1 MMMAVGIWIKLEQS
15 IPSGFRKYY
24 SVIPDP
30 TAGKVTVVA
39 RMPTLEVPG
48 LWSTNP
54 PGARLTSPSLEK
66 RGPVSQLHSS
76 LLAMGM
82 PLADP
87 FAAMMARIAPKSSS
101 RPPRSPTRI
110 GKQNSLRR
118 TWMLLVDH
126 CGLVIKES
134 DHSENGDVD
143 DLSDEEESRFTVA
156 SDMKAND
163 RTPLKMKWPQFVW
176 LALALGVSAYDPEW
190 RSGYPCTLKKSEC
203 EDLIHLFY
211 EEGRLFAKLIP
222 RAGLAYSL
230 QRAFAWHNIKLDGD
244 RLTLLGRNQS
254 AQVSLAS
261 VTISPELS
269 ACRRGMDLDPQEC
282 SSTIRG
288 REPQDCGN
296 PLAAACYW
304 MLYRRSQHLGS
315 KGPIAVSEHLLEYR
329 QRVLCYLRLLDD
341 QNRLATKVRL
351 FLLAREADH
360 SAAKQATN
368 VLATTSTTQK
378 TETPLPQS
386 DPPLDLATKTEGT
399 GTKKPVEY
407 LPLSRVRALW
417 TTFWNN

>member
-1 MMMAVGIWIKLEQS
+1 MAISIWIKLERS

-54 PGARLTSPSLEK
+54 PGARQKSPSLEK
-66 RGPVSQLHSS
+66 RGPVSQLHNSI
-76 LLAMGM
+76 LAMGM
-82 PLADP
+82 PLAAP
-87 FAAMMARIAPKSSS
+87 STAMMARIASKSSS
-101 RPPRSPTRI
+101 RPPLSPTRI

-118 TWMLLVDH
+118 TWMSLVDH

-134 DHSENGDVD
+134 DYSENGDFD

-156 SDMKAND
+156 SDMRAND

-190 RSGYPCTLKKSEC
+190 RSGYPCTLKKSKC

-222 RAGLAYSL
+222 IAGLAYSL

-244 RLTLLGRNQS
+244 CLTLLGRNQS

-261 VTISPELS
+261 VTISPE
-269 ACRRGMDLDPQEC
+269 
-282 SSTIRG
+282 
-288 REPQDCGN
+288 
-296 PLAAACYW
+296 
-304 MLYRRSQHLGS
+304 
-315 KGPIAVSEHLLEYR
+315 
-329 QRVLCYLRLLDD
+329 
-341 QNRLATKVRL
+341 
-351 FLLAREADH
+351 
-360 SAAKQATN
+360 
-368 VLATTSTTQK
+368 
-378 TETPLPQS
+378 
-386 DPPLDLATKTEGT
+386 
-399 GTKKPVEY
+399 
-407 LPLSRVRALW
+407 
-417 TTFWNN
+417 